1 MKWQKNK
8 KNFFFFSLDE
18 SKKQCFID
26 YSIAGRQ
33 AANTSFKANFS
44 FQLLHA
50 KTFKGLNL
58 Q

>member
-1 MKWQKNK
+1 MAK
-8 KNFFFFSLDE
+8 KQNFFFFSLDE

-26 YSIAGRQ
+26 YNIAGRQ